1 MNSKMRDL
9 LYNRVRRDDP
19 SLTML
24 NLNHA
29 GISNRGAKDL
39 GAALHSNTHLAVL
52 FLDNNGVYGSGCQAL
67 AAGMARHP
75 ALRFVFLSYN
85 SVGNSGAE
93 AIALALKENRNI
105 QVLNLMH
112 NSITAQGSVA
122 LAESLRCNSSLQK
135 LNLDGNPIG
144 DKGALALAAG
154 LEDNHALTH
163 LDLRYSCIKELP
175 CVISSFCSVLRSSN
189 KTLQELLFNEDD
201 SSDDTGKHSTSNG
214 IVDRDDLQFY
224 LDLNRLGRDAF
235 GTCNVSPAIW
245 TRVLATASRNPRLLH
260 AVLVARPDLVVASSH
275 QRDDLLQVRRL
286 VPSPSTTH
294 MT

>member
-1 MNSKMRDL
+1 MTTMNSKMRDL
-9 LYNRVRRDDP
+9 LYNRVRRNDP

-29 GISNRGAKDL
+29 DIGNQGAKDL

-75 ALRFVFLSYN
+75 ALKFVFLSYN
-85 SVGNSGAE
+85 SVGNSGAA

-105 QVLNLMH
+105 KVLNLMH
-112 NSITAQGSVA
+112 NNITVQGSVA

-163 LDLRYSCIKELP
+163 LDIRYSYIDELP

-189 KTLQELLFNEDD
+189 KTLQELLFAEDD
-201 SSDDTGKHSTSNG
+201 SDDTAGKHSSNG
-214 IVDRDDLQFY
+214 IGRDDLQFY
-224 LDLNRLGRDAF
+224 LDLNRLGRHSF
-235 GTCNVSPAIW
+235 GTCQVSPAIW

-260 AVLVARPDLVVASSH
+260 AVLVARPDLVVASRPASG
-275 QRDDLLQVRRL
+275 
-286 VPSPSTTH
+286 
-294 MT
+294 